1 MAKEERAL
9 PRRVLIASK
18 HALFARGLSSLLQK
32 RPQADVIVVGI
43 ATSIQEAMSMLH
55 TLHPHLLIV
64 DYDDE
69 HFNREEVLARF
80 VEGGGRLRV
89 VLLSLGESGHE
100 AIVYDRRTMAAAQID
115 DWLANWSEAEQQS
128 SASPSSSNLPGEGYV
143 DLQSRSKAMK
153 HFIGA
158 AIVVILLAAA
168 TIFGLE
174 QAKLLPSQASLQARP
189 IDNLFAFHF
198 RVIGFLFALIIGLM
212 LYSIIAF
219 RRKKGDET
227 DAAHVTGN
235 TPLEVLWTIVPLG
248 LVLYASFLGARALG
262 ETLRADPR
270 ALEIRVV
277 GSQWAWRFEY
287 PDFGII
293 STELVLPVNKQAIL
307 RLSST
312 DVIHSFWVPEFRVK
326 QDALP
331 GGEAMVRELRITP
344 TEIGQYQVRCAEL
357 CGRLHYQMM
366 APVRV
371 VSQEDFQ
378 TWVDSQTTSLPTN
391 PVERGDLLTQQF
403 GCRACHS
410 IDGTIVVG
418 PSWKGIFGSQEL
430 LADGS
435 TVLVDREYIVES
447 IREPG
452 AKIVAGFQNLMPAN
466 IGASLSDAQIED
478 IIAFIESLK

>member
-1 MAKEERAL
+1 MANEERATQ
-9 PRRVLIASK
+9 RRVLIASK

-32 RPQADVIVVGI
+32 RPQADVAVVGI
-43 ATSIQEAMSMLH
+43 ASSIQEAMSMLH
-55 TLHPHLLIV
+55 TLHPNLLIV

-69 HFNREEVLARF
+69 HFNREEVLTRF
-80 VEGGGRLRV
+80 VEGEGRLRV

-115 DWLANWSEAEQQS
+115 DWLANWSEAAQQS
-128 SASPSSSNLPGEGYV
+128 STPSSSNLPREGTV
-143 DLQSRSKAMK
+143 DLRSRSKTMK

-158 AIVVILLAAA
+158 AIVIILLAAG

-174 QAKLLPSQASLQARP
+174 QAKLLPAQASLQARP
-189 IDNLFAFHF
+189 IDHLFAFHF

-212 LYSIIAF
+212 LYSVVAF
-219 RRKKGDET
+219 RRKEGDAT
-227 DAAHVTGN
+227 DATHITGN
-235 TPLEVLWTIVPLG
+235 TSLEVLWTIIPLG
-248 LVLYASFLGARALG
+248 LVLYASVLGARALG

-270 ALEIRVV
+270 ALEVRVV
-277 GSQWAWRFEY
+277 GSQWSWRFEY

-293 STELVLPVNKQAIL
+293 STELVLPVSKQAIL

-312 DVIHSFWVPEFRVK
+312 DVIHSFWVPEFRIK

-331 GGEAMVRELRITP
+331 GGETMVRELRLTP

-371 VSQEDFQ
+371 LSQEDFQ
-378 TWVDSQTTSLPTN
+378 AWINSQTASLPTN
-391 PVERGDLLTQQF
+391 PVERGDLLAQQF

-410 IDGTIVVG
+410 IDGTTSVG
-418 PSWKGIFGSQEL
+418 PSWKGIFGSQVL

-435 TVLVDREYIVES
+435 TVLVDRDYIIES
-447 IREPG
+447 IRDPG
-452 AKIVAGFQNLMPAN
+452 TKIVAGFQNLMPAN

-478 IIAFIESLK
+478 IVAFIESLK